1 MASSPSQWTLPPL
14 DGSSTLAELVDF
26 RLQYNSDHT
35 YAVFPSDDPDGE
47 PTHITHLEWCRAI
60 HRVAH
65 VLRPKP
71 DMEKREV
78 VGIIVNCDTLM
89 YSTTIMALIRAGL
102 IPYPMSNRNSSAA
115 VCHML
120 QKTSCHRLIATSAS
134 LNSLISGIKT
144 ELLAIDYE
152 LEIVELPSLYDAFPH
167 LGHETPRDPFTP
179 YPAIA
184 NSKPVGPDDIILYIH
199 SSGSTGFPKSIP
211 YSNKV
216 LLSWYGGC
224 EYQIMLYP
232 KHLRFGALSLP
243 AFHLMGMTFQIF
255 VALIAGISVALF
267 GPKYPA
273 PPIVPGPGNTL
284 EALKRTKVNAV
295 ICVPTFLELWSESE
309 GALAFL
315 SKLDIVRFGGG
326 PLSRQIGNKLVSKG
340 VQIQA
345 GYGGTEFGTVTY
357 FISPKGLVDP
367 MEWEYL
373 AFNPEVPVRMVSQGE
388 GKYELQVLH
397 SEGHPLLIHNL
408 PDVPGYATSDL
419 FEKHPTKEGLWK
431 IIGRADDVLI
441 LASGEKTV
449 PAPIEG
455 KVLTSSLVS
464 GAMMFGRGHNEVGI
478 LIEPRHEHAINPV
491 DEVTLAE
498 FRNLLWPIIEEAN
511 EDSPTFSRIFK
522 EMILVTSPDRP
533 MHRTPKGTVIR
544 HATMADYT
552 KEINELYERVESSRG
567 SDVDPP
573 NSWEIADLEEWLM
586 LQAQDINET
595 NQGKK
600 LDPGVD
606 LFAQGFDSLSATF
619 LRNRIIGALRSS
631 ADHAA
636 KIAAATVSQNF
647 VFANNTIHYLA
658 TGVRNLISPVAN
670 VSEHSHAA
678 VMEQLIAKYSAD
690 MPATR
695 SSRPLPVK
703 STVLITGTTGG
714 LGSYMLWMLL
724 EDENVE
730 CVYAFNRKSTRATL
744 TERQK
749 VAFEDRGLPANILE
763 SLKLILVEGEESS
776 NQLGLESALYEE
788 LRTTCTQII
797 HNAWRLN
804 FNLSVSSFEPN
815 IKGVRNLI
823 DLGLTSPYGVNFR
836 FIFTSSV
843 GISQGWNTEMGK
855 FPEES
860 NLPTDVAVGAGY
872 GESKFVSE
880 QLLVKAA
887 ERGIQTLSL
896 RIGQIAGGKPDGS
909 WATTDWVP
917 ILVKSSRSLGCLPD
931 AQGVTTWMTSEVVA
945 RTVLDTAFAEEHPP
959 SALNVLHPRPV
970 PWTVL
975 REGIRAALVKIVD
988 HGKSKPLPLVPFKQW
1003 ITLLENKAVGATESD
1018 MKATISMQP
1027 AIKLLPRFQNMA
1039 KADEASHAS
1048 GETDTEAWGMP
1059 RFATQKAQAVSPTLR
1074 DAPQLDVEDAERWIV
1089 YWHRKGFFE

>member
-1 MASSPSQWTLPPL
+1 MASSLSQWTLPPS
-14 DGSSTLAELVDF
+14 DGSIAFAELVDF
-26 RLQYNSDHT
+26 RLQHNSDHT

-71 DMEKREV
+71 DMAKREV

-115 VCHML
+115 ICHML

-134 LNSLISGIKT
+134 LDSLISGIKT

-152 LEIVELPSLYDAFPH
+152 LQIDELPSLYDGFPH
-167 LGHETPRDPFTP
+167 LGHETPRDAFMP
-179 YPAIA
+179 YPTRA
-184 NSKPVGPDDIILYIH
+184 NCKPDDIVLYIH
-199 SSGSTGFPKSIP
+199 SSGSTGLPKSIP
-211 YSNKV
+211 YSNKI
-216 LLSWYGGC
+216 LLSWYGGSVGTA
-224 EYQIMLYP
+224 MHKYP
-232 KHLRFGALSLP
+232 KQLRFGALPLP
-243 AFHLMGMTFQIF
+243 AFHLMGMAVQIF
-255 VALIAGISVALF
+255 AALIAGTSVALF
-267 GPKYPA
+267 EPKYPA

-284 EALKRTKVNAV
+284 EGLKQTNVNAV
-295 ICVPTFLELWSESE
+295 ICVPTFLEIWSESE
-309 GALAFL
+309 EALAFL
-315 SKLDIVRFGGG
+315 AKMEIVMFGGG
-326 PLSRQIGNKLVSKG
+326 PLSRQIGNKLISRG
-340 VQIQA
+340 VPLQS
-345 GYGGTEFGTVTY
+345 GYGGTEFGSVTY
-357 FISPKGLVDP
+357 FVSTKGLVDP

-373 AFNPEVPVRMVSQGE
+373 AFDPEIPIRMAPQDE

-431 IIGRADDVLI
+431 IIGRVDDVLI

-455 KVLTSSLVS
+455 KILTSSLVS

-478 LIEPRHEHAINPV
+478 LIEPRREHAINPV

-511 EDSPTFSRIFK
+511 EGAPTFSRIFK
-522 EMILVTSPDRP
+522 EMILVTSPDKP
-533 MHRTPKGTVIR
+533 MRRTPKGTVVR
-544 HATMADYT
+544 NATTADYA
-552 KEINELYERVESSRG
+552 KEIDELYERVESSRG

-573 NSWEIADLEEWLM
+573 KSWERADLEEWLM
-586 LQAQDINET
+586 SQAQDINET
-595 NQGKK
+595 NQGKGKK
-600 LDPGVD
+600 LDPDVD

-636 KIAAATVSQNF
+636 KVAAASVSQNF
-647 VFANNTIHYLA
+647 VFANNTICALA
-658 TGVRNLISPVAN
+658 TGIRNLISPVVN
-670 VSEHSHAA
+670 VLEHSHAA
-678 VMEQLIAKYSAD
+678 VMEELIAKYSAD
-690 MPATR
+690 MPAAG
-695 SSRPLPVK
+695 SARPLPAK

-724 EDENVE
+724 GDEKVE
-730 CVYAFNRKSTRATL
+730 RVYAFNRKSSRATL
-744 TERQK
+744 AERQK
-749 VAFEDRGLPANILE
+749 VAFKERGLPANILE
-763 SLKLILVEGEESS
+763 SRKLVLVEGEESN
-776 NQLGLESALYEE
+776 NQLGLASALYEE
-788 LRTTCTQII
+788 LRTTCTQIV
-797 HNAWRLN
+797 HNAWRLD

-843 GISQGWNTEMGK
+843 GVSQGWNREKGE

-860 NLPTDVAVGAGY
+860 NLPADVAVGAGY

-887 ERGIQTLSL
+887 ERGMQTSSL
-896 RIGQIAGGKPDGS
+896 RIGQVAGGKPDGS

-917 ILVKSSRSLGCLPD
+917 ILVKSSRSLGYLPD
-931 AQGVTTWMTSEVVA
+931 AQGVATWMTSEVVA
-945 RTVLDTAFAEEHPP
+945 RTVLDTVFAKGHPP

-970 PWTVL
+970 PWTGL
-975 REGIRAALVKIVD
+975 MEGVQAALVKIVD
-988 HGKSKPLPLVPFKQW
+988 HGQRKPLPLVPFKQW
-1003 ITLLENKAVGATESD
+1003 ITLLEKKAVGATESD
-1018 MKATISMQP
+1018 MEATP
-1027 AIKLLPRFQNMA
+1027 AIKLLPLFQSMA
-1039 KADEASHAS
+1039 QADVAIRTS
-1048 GETDTEAWGMP
+1048 GKTDTEAGGMP
-1059 RFATQKAQAVSPTLR
+1059 RFASQKAQAVSPALR
-1074 DAPQLDVEDAERWIV
+1074 DAPQLSVEDAERWIV
-1089 YWHRKGFFE
+1089 YWHRKRFFT